1 MVIVPVVVKV
11 IVPVVVVVIV
21 PVVVKVIVPVVVK
34 VVVPVV
40 VKVVVPVVVVVVVPV
55 VVPVVVKVVVPVVG
69 VIPTIVVVIGRVGF
83 HLQHL
88 AAAGVHLVLVLD
100 AIQHEGDFV
109 VAVVQIIVP
118 LDKLQV
124 AAAQLGGQQLL
135 GCLGVDVPFRRVGV
149 VPVVRIQRHRAGTD
163 AVPLNRC
170 ADCLLHLGQESGV
183 RLGRPLL

>member
-1 MVIVPVVVKV
+1 MVVVP
-11 IVPVVVVVIV
+11 IVVVVVV
-21 PVVVKVIVPVVVK
+21 PIVVV

-40 VKVVVPVVVVVVVPV
+40 IVVVVPVVVVVVIVPV

-100 AIQHEGDFV
+100 AIQHEGNFV

-163 AVPLNRC
+163 AVPFNRS

-183 RLGRPLL
+183 RLG